1 MSEGI
6 MKKLSLAVVVFSV
19 SGLVFAGPASAFT
32 SRDGARVNPVSDAV
46 FEVVPRGSGLGR
58 NFWCS
63 AGDYAHRA
71 LKAPWQAQLYIFRD
85 RGPSETTSRRSAVQ
99 FTLQSSLVGSPAAN
113 SYASVNSLRRGD
125 NMRVRDAFNF
135 CNQLPAGF

>member
-1 MSEGI
+1 
-6 MKKLSLAVVVFSV
+6 MKNLYLAAVAFSV
-19 SGLVFAGPASAFT
+19 SSLVFAGAASAFT
-32 SRDGARVNPVSDAV
+32 SRDGSRVNPVSDTV
-46 FEVVPRGSGLGR
+46 FEVIPRAGGLGR

-71 LKAPWQAQLYIFRD
+71 LKAPWQAQLYIS
-85 RGPSETTSRRSAVQ
+85 RGRGASETTNRRSAVQ
-99 FTLQSSLVGSPAAN
+99 FTLQSNLAGSPAAN
-113 SYASVNSLRRGD
+113 SYGSVNSLARGD